1 MKPSTFPIYFAHDYR
16 YHQMK
21 TIAYYRKNFM
31 QVCGCVYM
39 CVCVYV
45 YLYIC
50 VHYSRLV
57 IKYHQLTLQANNYI
71 NLWLHNYKQKK
82 HLQWWAVEPEQKR
95 LYWNP
100 WNSRS
105 YNQMMSP
112 TIWETIFIWFS
123 YLQLQNAK
131 LNLLNFTVT
140 SPFNRESN
148 YTFIGRYSSLELTN
162 KTKK

>member
-1 MKPSTFPIYFAHDYR
+1 
-16 YHQMK
+16 
-21 TIAYYRKNFM
+21 M

-82 HLQWWAVEPEQKR
+82 HLHGGRWNLSKKDFIEIPE
-95 LYWNP
+95 
-100 WNSRS
+100 
-105 YNQMMSP
+105 
-112 TIWETIFIWFS
+112 
-123 YLQLQNAK
+123 
-131 LNLLNFTVT
+131 TVGL
-140 SPFNRESN
+140 
-148 YTFIGRYSSLELTN
+148 II
-162 KTKK
+162 K